1 MPFPSKLALICCSAN
16 SKLAQDVTKHLKIP
30 RSHPVRI
37 APFSDN
43 ELDIEVLQNVR
54 GNDVFI
60 LQSINDPAERNLMEL
75 ILMADACRR
84 GSAERITAVVP
95 YFGYAR
101 QDRRVRSARVPI
113 SAKVVATMLDTV
125 GIDRVLTVDLHSEQ
139 IQGFFNVP
147 VDNVYAM
154 PVFYDAIKAENFANP
169 IVVSPDIGGV
179 VRARAIAKRIGNLD
193 LAIVDKRRAR
203 ANHSEVM
210 HIIGDVKGK
219 DCILVDDIVDTAGTL
234 CQAAAALKQ
243 HGARQVFAYATHGV
257 LSGEAI
263 TKIDNSQLDK
273 LLITDTITGPKISTS
288 NKIAVTSMAP
298 MLAWAIQRVNRGA
311 SISALFV

>member
-1 MPFPSKLALICCSAN
+1 MPNPSKLALLCGSAN
-16 SKLAQDVTKHLKIP
+16 PDLARGVAGHLGVKP
-30 RSHPVRI
+30 HPLRV
-37 APFSDN
+37 ASFSDH
-43 ELDIEVLQNVR
+43 ELDIEILENVR
-54 GNDVFI
+54 DNDVFI
-60 LQSINDPAERNLMEL
+60 LQSTNHPAERHLMEL
-75 ILMADACRR
+75 MLIADACRR
-84 GSAERITAVVP
+84 ASAARITAVAP

-125 GIDRVLTVDLHSEQ
+125 GVDRVLTVDLHSEQ

-154 PVFYDAIKAENFANP
+154 PAFYDAIKAEQLANP
-169 IVVSPDIGGV
+169 VVVSPDIGGV

-193 LAIVDKRRAR
+193 LAIVDKRRDR

-210 HIIGDVKGK
+210 HIIGDVASK
-219 DCILVDDIVDTAGTL
+219 DCILVDDMVDTAGTL
-234 CQAAAALKQ
+234 CQAAAALKD
-243 HGARQVFAYATHGV
+243 HGARSVFAYATHGV
-257 LSGEAI
+257 LSGKAI
-263 TKIDNSQLDK
+263 EKIHQSRLDK
-273 LLITDTITGPKISTS
+273 LLITDTITRPKTAATS
-288 NKIAVTSMAP
+288 KIAVVSMAA